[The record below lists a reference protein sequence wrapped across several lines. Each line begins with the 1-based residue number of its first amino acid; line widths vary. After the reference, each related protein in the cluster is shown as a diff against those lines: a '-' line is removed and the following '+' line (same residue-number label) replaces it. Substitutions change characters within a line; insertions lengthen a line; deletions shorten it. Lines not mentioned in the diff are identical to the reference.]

1 MDELTQELVKKICS
15 WGDLRHVGESVCLR
29 LVQDDM
35 TPLRKRMTSAD
46 VKHNGVVRA
55 GDLQFHSTSTARFS
69 MPRLMVFP
77 FPQTVRFD
85 PGDIRAMVLLFRSIL
100 LKTEPGTVEFSI
112 IDPQGLGEEFAD
124 YRELI
129 SLDKPVTAKAILTDE
144 KEIESELCALRE
156 ELAARL
162 QGDHAKL
169 PYKVVLFPGF
179 PLGLSERSR
188 SYKAFLQL
196 IDKGP
201 TCGILPLVSWCGPNA
216 GLQEAFAQAAFDEIL
231 AKSIPYTS
239 VGIEE
244 IRRFLK
250 KFEVGYTPQAM
261 VTTPEKRAAVLQKV
275 TDAFR
280 EMSRKTSP
288 LQSLWNKDILW
299 SENAADGLSATVGWD
314 DYGMPICTTLGAPTS
329 QHHMLV
335 GGKTGCG
342 KSNFLHV
349 FIQSL
354 CHRYSP
360 EELELY
366 LIDLKPGSTE
376 FSAYSVSDQDRLIHA
391 RAVSKNDDV
400 AWAESVLAYLEDQ
413 MRERAILFKT
423 ANVSDY
429 RSYRKSTGK
438 KLPRSLVVV
447 DEFQC
452 LFSAISNGEHNAEKT
467 LNALLRQG
475 RSAGIHVVLA
485 TQALQ
490 GLETREI
497 TQLISQC
504 GIRIALPCSEE
515 VSVRLLGTANV
526 GASKL
531 PGIPYAVLNDCDGQ
545 SSSNKVFRVP
555 EMPPKNDEHWN
566 HFRSEFL
573 SEAKK
578 RGIAYGDVENTL
590 PEDGEGSLLPSEAE
604 LAEALFSG
612 DGKVSASCEF
622 VLGRVDRY
630 GKDYFVTDL
639 NCANLLVAGF
649 DPSIRDGIIRAI
661 TTCIKMSKFDGYVES
676 LVWYGKDVSELETFF
691 NNVLPGNAEIGSFGR
706 KVLIVVADK
715 EEELFAPLP
724 SVRPTGGLF
733 AKAQP
738 AQEVQS
744 VKKTASQ
751 IFREVLKS
759 QSMQIV
765 LLVRNW
771 KRLQSPAT
779 KDIFQEFEARIGFG
793 LDEQDTASCLKFG
806 GIAKTSER
814 IPTGK
819 AMWVNRVTGNS
830 CVFVP
835 FRSPAESE
843 E

>member
-1 MDELTQELVKKICS
+1 
-15 WGDLRHVGESVCLR
+15 
-29 LVQDDM
+29 
-35 TPLRKRMTSAD
+35 
-46 VKHNGVVRA
+46 
-55 GDLQFHSTSTARFS
+55 
-69 MPRLMVFP
+69 
-77 FPQTVRFD
+77 
-85 PGDIRAMVLLFRSIL
+85 
-100 LKTEPGTVEFSI
+100 
-112 IDPQGLGEEFAD
+112 
-124 YRELI
+124 
-129 SLDKPVTAKAILTDE
+129 
-144 KEIESELCALRE
+144 
-156 ELAARL
+156 
-162 QGDHAKL
+162 
-169 PYKVVLFPGF
+169 
-179 PLGLSERSR
+179 
-188 SYKAFLQL
+188 
-196 IDKGP
+196 
-201 TCGILPLVSWCGPNA
+201 
-216 GLQEAFAQAAFDEIL
+216 
-231 AKSIPYTS
+231 
-239 VGIEE
+239 
-244 IRRFLK
+244 
-250 KFEVGYTPQAM
+250 
-261 VTTPEKRAAVLQKV
+261 
-275 TDAFR
+275 
-280 EMSRKTSP
+280 
-288 LQSLWNKDILW
+288 
-299 SENAADGLSATVGWD
+299 
-314 DYGMPICTTLGAPTS
+314 
-329 QHHMLV
+329 
-335 GGKTGCG
+335 
-342 KSNFLHV
+342 
-349 FIQSL
+349 
-354 CHRYSP
+354 
-360 EELELY
+360 
-366 LIDLKPGSTE
+366 
-376 FSAYSVSDQDRLIHA
+376 
-391 RAVSKNDDV
+391 
-400 AWAESVLAYLEDQ
+400 
-413 MRERAILFKT
+413 
-423 ANVSDY
+423 
-429 RSYRKSTGK
+429 
-438 KLPRSLVVV
+438 
-447 DEFQC
+447 
-452 LFSAISNGEHNAEKT
+452 
-467 LNALLRQG
+467 
-475 RSAGIHVVLA
+475 
-485 TQALQ
+485 
-490 GLETREI
+490 
-497 TQLISQC
+497 
-504 GIRIALPCSEE
+504 
-515 VSVRLLGTANV
+515 
-526 GASKL
+526 
-531 PGIPYAVLNDCDGQ
+531 
-545 SSSNKVFRVP
+545 
-555 EMPPKNDEHWN
+555 MPPKNDEHWN